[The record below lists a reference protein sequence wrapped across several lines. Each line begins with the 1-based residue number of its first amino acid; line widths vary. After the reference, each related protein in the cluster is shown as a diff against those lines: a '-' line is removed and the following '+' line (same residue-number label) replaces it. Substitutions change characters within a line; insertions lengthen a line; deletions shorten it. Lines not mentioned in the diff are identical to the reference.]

1 MPSPVFFAPTT
12 NNRGIPPNKGQ
23 QYHQPSSTNG
33 VRQSNGADP
42 HPARLL
48 TVDEALQY
56 SALSSVV
63 PFSPDVIPL
72 PNVSLPSSQAI
83 FSTASEQQVVRQ
95 SIQVLDEDIGRTKG
109 QSALTQHA
117 LQNLLPYLD
126 RGSITRFK
134 FKTPSGFNSSHPD
147 PHFPTNDHVN
157 IKPSTHLGPF
167 ANMLLQAT
175 DLSHRY
181 PTPKSPGTS
190 PHENHTSQK
199 TSRQSLPVTPTTPQR
214 FVQNQAA
221 YSQNGLYP
229 TSDIS
234 LSTAERKKLYPVV
247 LVPPLS
253 AESRQSYYITTPD
266 GPSNQEVS
274 RKRKRDTGIENIG
287 DTTKTI
293 DQRSISDD
301 ASRVLQ
307 ELVQEILEADDQSD
321 LALSGIKLS
330 EISKFFVPVGDGDQ
344 MLFTLAPAT
353 QVKLETSMQ
362 KAIALGRFGDVP
374 VDHLSRLQKICQV
387 TLTSA
392 ETVEIHI
399 ETGWNED
406 DALQWAQKIEVA
418 YAGLRSAR
426 IIVRTMV
433 GGREEK
439 QLCSEEL
446 LQSVLDMIKRTLDSC
461 VIPVVESRATGSTS
475 ELYDFALPFRKI
487 ISQLLYDTDKV
498 LRLLTELL
506 AKVEL
511 AETTITAMEFFAAR
525 ILFVENAQTEKDSV
539 LGIQKFESVRRTAM
553 DILAEI
559 FSRYPEQR
567 TFLIDEILISLQ
579 KLPVTRQHA
588 RQYKLPDGKT
598 IQLVSAL
605 IMRLVQTSAIRST
618 TAAKKQKKRP
628 QPKQDGEVRIS
639 QESPIEEST
648 EDEST
653 STDTDSHYSK
663 SSGGSESVEK
673 ECCDAALQRLHNDV
687 SSLSE
692 SANKS
697 AQHVVQFFVQRA
709 LTAPK
714 TGDQPHR

>member
-1 MPSPVFFAPTT
+1 M
-12 NNRGIPPNKGQ
+12 
-23 QYHQPSSTNG
+23 
-33 VRQSNGADP
+33 
-42 HPARLL
+42 
-48 TVDEALQY
+48 
-56 SALSSVV
+56 
-63 PFSPDVIPL
+63 
-72 PNVSLPSSQAI
+72 
-83 FSTASEQQVVRQ
+83 
-95 SIQVLDEDIGRTKG
+95 
-109 QSALTQHA
+109 
-117 LQNLLPYLD
+117 
-126 RGSITRFK
+126 
-134 FKTPSGFNSSHPD
+134 
-147 PHFPTNDHVN
+147 
-157 IKPSTHLGPF
+157 
-167 ANMLLQAT
+167 
-175 DLSHRY
+175 
-181 PTPKSPGTS
+181 
-190 PHENHTSQK
+190 
-199 TSRQSLPVTPTTPQR
+199 
-214 FVQNQAA
+214 QNQAA

-663 SSGGSESVEK
+663 SNGGSESVEK
-673 ECCDAALQRLHNDV
+673 DCCDAALQRLHNDV
-687 SSLSE
+687 ISLSE

-714 TGDQPHR
+714 TGDQPHRHLLDIFSEDLIKVLGLAEWPAAEILLRAFLAQMINIAEHEKSPAPAKNMALELLGLMGSAISELGASTEHLARSLENDDSKLSKHLVKLLDEYTDGKLEDIDLFSWDGPYRTVMEYYQTLGLGDSLNASARGYYLTQWAKAVSSGDRATSESGEHSMTGHAIEKLAIRLRKMLPTSKWNFIEWVQYVLESIFYRH